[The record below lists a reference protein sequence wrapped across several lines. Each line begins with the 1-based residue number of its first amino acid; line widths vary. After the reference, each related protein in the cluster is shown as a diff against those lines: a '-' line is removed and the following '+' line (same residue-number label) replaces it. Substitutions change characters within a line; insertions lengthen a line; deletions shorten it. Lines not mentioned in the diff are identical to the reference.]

1 MKLEGELASG
11 GDGSDQGDQGDRCS
25 EGGGE
30 IDEIRE
36 ARGMCRV
43 LRRYEIG
50 GMDRV
55 ALCV

>member
-50 GMDRV
+50 DG
-55 ALCV
+55 